1 MMRLFHFVSLLAIAC
16 LIPFSNANGIGQDH
30 ANTLMKL
37 AEENYAEG
45 NYTEALA
52 IYDSLNV
59 EYSGTTLLYNIGN
72 CHFKLGDVPRA
83 ILFFE
88 RALRLAPGDEDVLS
102 NLRLARE
109 QIVDRVNAPEAFSLG
124 SAWSRFRA
132 GGDPDQWARYA
143 LWSVLAIFV
152 CLACALYFKQ
162 RMLRRLL
169 FALSTVAVITSI
181 IVISFASYRYLEIDD
196 NSQAIILTPKVDVR
210 SEPREGSTVL
220 FVLHKGTKVDI
231 LQETNS
237 WFEVSLP
244 NGTVGWMPP
253 ATLERI

>member
-1 MMRLFHFVSLLAIAC
+1 MMRLFHFVNLLAIVC
-16 LIPFSNANGIGQDH
+16 LVPYSNAKGIDMDN

-59 EYSGTTLLYNIGN
+59 EFSGVTLLYNMGN
-72 CHFKLGDVPRA
+72 CHFKLGDIPRA

-88 RALRLAPGDEDVLS
+88 RALRLAPGDEDVLA

-124 SAWSRFRA
+124 STWSRFRA
-132 GGDPDQWARYA
+132 GGDPDQWARCT

-152 CLACALYFKQ
+152 CLACALYFKP
-162 RMLRRLL
+162 RFLRRLL
-169 FALSTVAVITSI
+169 FAFTTVSVITSI
-181 IVISFASYRYLEIDD
+181 IAISFASYRYLEISD

-231 LQETNS
+231 VQETKGWS
-237 WFEVSLP
+237 EVSLP

>member
-1 MMRLFHFVSLLAIAC
+1 MMRLIYFVSLLTLAWLAPISTAK
-16 LIPFSNANGIGQDH
+16 GIDLDQ

-37 AEENYAEG
+37 AEDNYTEG

-59 EYSGTTLLYNIGN
+59 EFSGTTLIYNIGN
-72 CHFKLGDVPRA
+72 CYFKLGDVPHA

-124 SAWSRFRA
+124 SGWSRFRA
-132 GGDPDQWARYA
+132 GADPDQWARYA

-152 CLACALYFKQ
+152 CLAGALYIKH
-162 RMLRRLL
+162 RMIRRLL
-169 FALSTVAVITSI
+169 FALSAVALIASITM
-181 IVISFASYRYLEIDD
+181 ISFAAYRHMEISDT
-196 NSQAIILTPKVDVR
+196 SQAIILSPKVDVR
-210 SEPREGSTVL
+210 SEPREGSTIL
-220 FVLHKGTKVDI
+220 FVLHKGTKVDM
-231 LQETNS
+231 LQQRNGWT
-237 WFEVSLP
+237 EVSLP

-253 ATLERI
+253 ATLEQI